1 MRRGGGSSESA
12 VLDAVVRILSSSRPA
27 KARELARVLAD
38 TGLPIDT
45 HELNSMLYRAGSRRG
60 LEKDAENRWGLRA
73 QNDATGASGA
83 TQTTS
88 AHSSTLSTGSATA
101 RERDLRVVHG
111 LPFLGSDGDGT
122 FEFVSEWTDEQ
133 RCVVELSPGER
144 ALVVAGPG
152 TGKTAVACARVAHLL
167 HEGLSPS
174 NILMFSF
181 TRAAVA
187 EVRDRISAVASG
199 GERAAGAVRIT
210 TLDSAAWHLNRGL
223 GDQDRDDNVF
233 SSFEESIE
241 AAVELMRGRSD
252 DLLEFMGRMRH
263 VIVDEAQDLVGPR
276 ATLVLGMLKTLDR
289 ECGFTIFADPAQ
301 AIYGFANE
309 DAEEA
314 DDEKAFAD
322 RLVSDFE
329 GVKRLELKK
338 LHRTKDP
345 QLADVF
351 SASRF
356 VVTGNEPG
364 RNRLDKTRRAISS
377 RVDSL
382 EAALENADLTSDH
395 LVLFRRRSEVLQA
408 SSFISSQAEGEK
420 RVHRLR
426 LSAFPQAIHP
436 WIGVLLWDLPESR
449 LTREEFERRASDR
462 LSGLMPSSE
471 VERNWKRLM
480 RFAAAAGGGVV
491 DLRLLRSTL
500 SRPRPPIELCVS
512 ETGTAGPILGTI
524 HSSKGRQ
531 AKHVVLV
538 LPEVRDGMRP
548 EDAVAEARVVYV
560 GATRARSTLC
570 VRPGLRQR
578 FRRHVTGRVYAMSN
592 GSGTRRVQL
601 ELGRETDVLSESA
614 AAQAFIVAEDAA
626 LAGQRLLRRG
636 VAHAWAHAELM
647 LCGED
652 SHYLLQLETPE
663 GNVPIGALSPGFVR
677 ELRALTDNAGAGR
690 KVPAFIGNIVVCGVR
705 TVVLSEENPA
715 VASLYE
721 PFRRNGIFLAPVI
734 KGLTFANLPD

>member
-1 MRRGGGSSESA
+1 MGAGNGRGSRDAA
-12 VLDAVVRILSSSRPA
+12 VLDVVVRHLTNSPRT
-27 KARELARVLAD
+27 KARELVLILAAAGVTVD
-38 TGLPIDT
+38 V
-45 HELNSMLYRAGSRRG
+45 HELNSVLYRGARNRG
-60 LEKDAENRWGLRA
+60 LDKDAEHRWGLRA
-73 QNDATGASGA
+73 
-83 TQTTS
+83 
-88 AHSSTLSTGSATA
+88 H
-101 RERDLRVVHG
+101 H
-111 LPFLGSDGDGT
+111 GDGT
-122 FEFVSEWTDEQ
+122 STASGRNPTALSQPATAARDRDLSVSTGLPSFGTEQAGSVERVAEWDDEQ
-133 RCVVELSPGER
+133 RSVIELAHDDR

-167 HEGLSPS
+167 REGLSPS

-187 EVRDRISAVASG
+187 EVRDRISAIASG
-199 GERAAGAVRIT
+199 DDRAAGAVRIT

-223 GDQDRDDNVF
+223 GDQDRDDKVF

-289 ECGFTIFADPAQ
+289 ECGFTVFADPAQ

-314 DDEKAFAD
+314 EDEKAFAD
-322 RLVSDFE
+322 RLVAEFE

-356 VVTGNEPG
+356 VATGNEPG

-382 EAALENADLTSDH
+382 EAALETADLTPDH

-436 WIGVLLWDLPESR
+436 WIGVLLWDLPDSR
-449 LTREEFERRASDR
+449 LTREEFERRASAR
-462 LSGLMPSSE
+462 LSEVMPPSE
-471 VERNWKRLM
+471 VERSWKRLM
-480 RFAAAAGGGVV
+480 RFAAAARGGVV

-500 SRPRPPIELCVS
+500 SRPRPPIELCVG

-578 FRRHVTGRVYAMSN
+578 FRRHVTGRVYSISN
-592 GSGTRRVQL
+592 GSGARRVQL
-601 ELGRETDVLSESA
+601 ELGREVDFLPESA
-614 AAQAFIVAEDAA
+614 ASHGFIAAEDAA
-626 LAGQRLLRRG
+626 LAGQRLLQRG

-647 LCGED
+647 LRGED
-652 SHYLLQLETPE
+652 SHYSLQLETPE

-677 ELRALTDNAGAGR
+677 EVRELTDNAGAGR
-690 KVPAFIGNIVVCGVR
+690 RVPAFIGNIVVCGVR
-705 TVVLSEENPA
+705 TVVLPEESPA
-715 VASLYE
+715 VASLHE
-721 PFRRNGIFLAPVI
+721 PFRRSGIFLAPVI
-734 KGLTFANLPD
+734 KGLTFVNLPD